1 MYFFII
7 NFNKNFK
14 IMKKIAVCLAEGFEE
29 VEALSAVDLL
39 RRGGHEV
46 IMVSMKDDLLVS
58 GAHGISVKADQFYRA
73 VNFDEIDMIVL
84 PGGMP
89 GTTNLEN
96 HEELKAL
103 LKKFN
108 EEKKMIGAICA
119 APMILG
125 HLNILKGKNAVC
137 YPGMGKELIGA
148 NVKKKDVVVDGHII
162 TSRGVGTALEFA
174 LTIVKCLDGREKA
187 EKLAKE
193 IVYKK

>member
-1 MYFFII
+1 
-7 NFNKNFK
+7 
-14 IMKKIAVCLAEGFEE
+14 MKKIAVCLAEGFEE

-46 IMVSMKDDLLVS
+46 IMVSMKDDLLVCGS
-58 GAHGISVKADQFYRA
+58 HSICVKADRFYRA
-73 VNFDEIDMIVL
+73 VNFDEIDMIIL

-103 LKKFN
+103 LTKFN
-108 EEKKMIGAICA
+108 DEKKMIGAICA

-125 HLNILKGKNAVC
+125 HLNLLKDKKAVC
-137 YPGMGKELIGA
+137 YPGMGNELLGA
-148 NVKKKDVVVDGHII
+148 NVKKKDVVVDGNII
-162 TSRGVGTALEFA
+162 TSRGVGTALIFA
-174 LTIVKCLDGREKA
+174 LTIIKCIDGKEQA
-187 EKLAKE
+187 EKLAKD